1 MKKLTW
7 IIVVAVVIA
16 VAVFGFFYIRGR
28 NQAAAAATQYQTAE
42 IARGDL
48 TATIGATGTVRSN
61 QSAVLTWQTSG
72 SVETVKVKIGDL
84 VNSDDVL
91 ATLLETSLPQSVI
104 LAQADLVN
112 AQKALDDLFDSK
124 AQQAQAQLNLAN
136 AQKDY
141 DAAVMSRNNVRA
153 HANPSLIEN
162 YRSSYVLAQ
171 DKLDRAKENYDKF
184 ANAPEDDSGKAVAY
198 NSLYA
203 AQQERDKAYN
213 NWVWY
218 EYPPS
223 PQDIAVAEGK
233 VAVAQAKLGDAQRE
247 WDRLKDGPDPA
258 DIEVAQAK
266 VAAIQA
272 TINMAKL
279 ISPFAGTVSEVNLMV
294 GDQVRSG
301 SNAFRID
308 DLSHLLADVQVS
320 EVDINSVKIGQP
332 VTITFDAILGQ
343 EYHGKVTQVAQVGN
357 VTQGAVNF
365 TVTVE
370 ITVADEQVKPGMT
383 AVVNIVVNALKDVL
397 LVPNR
402 AVRLVD
408 GQRVVYVLRNGQP
421 VEVKIT
427 LGASSDTV
435 SEVVSGDL
443 KEGDLIILNPST
455 TLISPGGGMGGGPFG
470 GGG

>member
-1 MKKLTW
+1 MKKITW
-7 IIVVAVVIA
+7 IIIVAVAIIAVVIG
-16 VAVFGFFYIRGR
+16 VFYFRR
-28 NQAAAAATQYQTAE
+28 RSQASTATQLQTAA

-61 QSAVLTWQTSG
+61 QNAVLTWQTGG
-72 SVETVKVKIGDL
+72 SVETVEVKVGDL
-84 VNSDDVL
+84 VISDDVL
-91 ATLLETSLPQSVI
+91 ATLLEASLPQSVI

-112 AQKALDDLFDSK
+112 AQQALNDLFDSK

-141 DAAVMSRNNVRA
+141 DAAVMSRNNVRT
-153 HANPSLIEN
+153 HANNSLIEN

-171 DKLDRAKENYDKF
+171 DKLDKAKEYYDEF
-184 ANAPEDDSGKAVAY
+184 ANAAEDDLRKAQAY

-223 PQDIAVAEGK
+223 AQDIAVAEGK
-233 VAVAQAKLGDAQRE
+233 VAVATATLDDAQRE

-258 DIEVAQAK
+258 DIEAAQVK
-266 VAAIQA
+266 VTAIQA

-279 ISPFAGTVSEVNLMV
+279 VVPFAGMVSEVDVMV

-320 EVDINSVKIGQP
+320 EVDINSVKVGQP

-343 EYHGKVTQVAQVGN
+343 EYHGKVTQVAQVGD
-357 VTQGAVNF
+357 VVQGAVNF

-370 ITVADEQVKPGMT
+370 ITDADEQVKPGMT
-383 AVVNIVVNALKDVL
+383 AAVNIVVNALKDVL

-408 GQRVVYVLRNGQP
+408 GQRVVYVLRNGLP

-455 TLISPGGGMGGGPFG
+455 TLIPGGGMGGSFVG
-470 GGG
+470 GG

>member
-1 MKKLTW
+1 MKKRTW
-7 IIVVAVVIA
+7 IIIVAVAIIAIVI
-16 VAVFGFFYIRGR
+16 GIFYIRGR
-28 NQAAAAATQYQTAE
+28 NQASTATQLQTAA

-72 SVETVKVKIGDL
+72 SVETVHVKIGDR
-84 VNSDDVL
+84 VKAGDIL
-91 ATLLETSLPQSVI
+91 AALSETSLPQSVI

-112 AQKALDDLFDSK
+112 AQKALDDLLDSK
-124 AQQAQAQLNLAN
+124 SQQAQAQLEHAN

-141 DAAVMSRNNVRA
+141 DAAVMSRNNVVA
-153 HANPSLIEN
+153 HSNPSLIEN
-162 YRSSYVLAQ
+162 YRSSYILAQ

-184 ANAPEDDSGKAVAY
+184 ANAPEDDPGKAVAY

-223 PQDIAVAEGK
+223 PQNIAVAEGK
-233 VAVAQAKLGDAQRE
+233 VAVAEARLADAQRE

-258 DIEVAQAK
+258 DIEAAQAK

-272 TINMAKL
+272 TIDMAE
-279 ISPFAGTVSEVNLMV
+279 ITAPFSGTVSAVDVMV
-294 GDQVRSG
+294 GDQVRSATNG
-301 SNAFRID
+301 FRID

-320 EVDINSVKIGQP
+320 EVDINSVKVEQP

-343 EYHGKVTQVAQVGN
+343 EYHGKVTQVAQVGD
-357 VTQGAVNF
+357 VVQGAVNF

-370 ITVADEQVKPGMT
+370 ITDADDRVKPGMT
-383 AVVNIVVNALKDVL
+383 AAVNIVVNSLTDVL

-408 GQRVVYVLRNGQP
+408 GQRVVYVLLNGQA

-443 KEGDLIILNPST
+443 KEGDLIIFNPPA
-455 TLISPGGGMGGGPFG
+455 TLFTGHGMGGGPFG
-470 GGG
+470 GGD

>member
-1 MKKLTW
+1 
-7 IIVVAVVIA
+7 
-16 VAVFGFFYIRGR
+16 
-28 NQAAAAATQYQTAE
+28 
-42 IARGDL
+42 
-48 TATIGATGTVRSN
+48 
-61 QSAVLTWQTSG
+61 
-72 SVETVKVKIGDL
+72 
-84 VNSDDVL
+84 
-91 ATLLETSLPQSVI
+91 
-104 LAQADLVN
+104 
-112 AQKALDDLFDSK
+112 
-124 AQQAQAQLNLAN
+124 
-136 AQKDY
+136 
-141 DAAVMSRNNVRA
+141 
-153 HANPSLIEN
+153 
-162 YRSSYVLAQ
+162 
-171 DKLDRAKENYDKF
+171 
-184 ANAPEDDSGKAVAY
+184 VAY

>member
-1 MKKLTW
+1 MKKRTW
-7 IIVVAVVIA
+7 IILGALAIVAVVVGA
-16 VAVFGFFYIRGR
+16 YFYVRGR
-28 NQAAAAATQYQTAE
+28 NQAATATQLQTVVA
-42 IARGDL
+42 ARGDL
-48 TATIGATGTVRSN
+48 TAMIGATGTVRSN
-61 QSAVLTWQTSG
+61 QNAILTWQTSG
-72 SVETVKVKIGDL
+72 SVETVEIKIGDRI
-84 VNSDDVL
+84 NAGDVL

-112 AQKALDDLFDSK
+112 AQQALNNLFDSK

-141 DAAVMSRNNVRA
+141 DAAVMSRNNVRT
-153 HANPSLIEN
+153 HANNSLIEN

-171 DKLDRAKENYDKF
+171 DKLDNAKEYYDEF
-184 ANAPEDDSGKAVAY
+184 ANAAEDDLRKAQAY

-233 VAVAQAKLGDAQRE
+233 VAVATATLDDAQRE

-258 DIEVAQAK
+258 DIEAAQAK
-266 VAAIQA
+266 VTAIQA

-279 ISPFAGTVSEVNLMV
+279 VAPFAGMVSEVDVMV

-320 EVDINSVKIGQP
+320 EVDINSVKVGQP

-343 EYHGKVTQVAQVGN
+343 EYHGKVTQVAQVGD
-357 VTQGAVNF
+357 VVQGAVNF

-370 ITVADEQVKPGMT
+370 ITDSDEQVKPGMT
-383 AVVNIVVNALKDVL
+383 AAVNIVVNALKDVL

-408 GQRVVYVLRNGQP
+408 GQRVVYVLRNGLP

-455 TLISPGGGMGGGPFG
+455 TLIPGGGMGGSFVG
-470 GGG
+470 GG

>member
-1 MKKLTW
+1 MKKRTW
-7 IIVVAVVIA
+7 IIIGAVAIIAVVIY
-16 VAVFGFFYIRGR
+16 GIFYVRGR
-28 NQAAAAATQYQTAE
+28 NQASTASQLQTAE

-233 VAVAQAKLGDAQRE
+233 VAVAQAKLDDAQRE

-383 AVVNIVVNALKDVL
+383 AAVNIVVNALKDVL

>member
-1 MKKLTW
+1 MKKITW
-7 IIVVAVVIA
+7 IIIVAVAIIAVVIG
-16 VAVFGFFYIRGR
+16 VFYIRGR
-28 NQAAAAATQYQTAE
+28 NQASTATQLQTAE

-48 TATIGATGTVRSN
+48 TAMIGATGTVRSN
-61 QSAVLTWQTSG
+61 QNAILTWQMSG
-72 SVETVKVKIGDL
+72 SVETVHVKIGDR
-84 VNSDDVL
+84 VNAGDVL
-91 ATLLETSLPQSVI
+91 AMLSETSLPQSGI
-104 LAQADLVN
+104 LAKSDLVN
-112 AQKALDDLFDSK
+112 AQKALDDLLDSK
-124 AQQAQAQLNLAN
+124 SQQANAQLELAN

-141 DAAVMSRNNVRA
+141 DAAVMSRNNVRY

-171 DKLDRAKENYDKF
+171 DKLDRAKENYDTF
-184 ANAPEDDSGKAVAY
+184 ANAAEDDLRKAQAY
-198 NSLYA
+198 NSLYT
-203 AQQERDKAYN
+203 AQLERDKAYT
-213 NWVWY
+213 NWLWY
-218 EYPPS
+218 ENPPT

-233 VAVAQAKLGDAQRE
+233 VAVAGARLADAQRE

-258 DIEVAQAK
+258 DIEAAQAK

-272 TINMAKL
+272 TINMAEL
-279 ISPFAGTVSEVNLMV
+279 TAPFAGTVSTVNVMV

-308 DLSHLLADVQVS
+308 DLSRLLADVQVS
-320 EVDINSVKIGQP
+320 EVDINSVEIGQP

-343 EYHGKVTQVAQVGN
+343 EYRGKVTQVAQVGD
-357 VTQGAVNF
+357 VAQGAVNF

-370 ITVADEQVKPGMT
+370 ITDADEQVKPGMT
-383 AVVNIVVNALKDVL
+383 AAVNIVVNSLTDVL

-408 GQRVVYVLRNGQP
+408 GQRVVYVLRNGQMQAIQ
-421 VEVKIT
+421 IT

-435 SEVVSGDL
+435 SEVLSGDL

-455 TLISPGGGMGGGPFG
+455 SLTGGGMGGGPFG
-470 GGG
+470 GGD

>member
-1 MKKLTW
+1 
-7 IIVVAVVIA
+7 
-16 VAVFGFFYIRGR
+16 
-28 NQAAAAATQYQTAE
+28 
-42 IARGDL
+42 
-48 TATIGATGTVRSN
+48 
-61 QSAVLTWQTSG
+61 
-72 SVETVKVKIGDL
+72 
-84 VNSDDVL
+84 
-91 ATLLETSLPQSVI
+91 
-104 LAQADLVN
+104 
-112 AQKALDDLFDSK
+112 
-124 AQQAQAQLNLAN
+124 
-136 AQKDY
+136 
-141 DAAVMSRNNVRA
+141 
-153 HANPSLIEN
+153 LIEN

-171 DKLDRAKENYDKF
+171 DKLDRAKENYDRF
-184 ANAPEDDSGKAVAY
+184 ANAPEDDPGKAVAF

-233 VAVAQAKLGDAQRE
+233 VAVAQAKLEDAQRE
-247 WDRLKDGPDPA
+247 WDRLKDGADPD
-258 DIEVAQAK
+258 DIAAAQAK

-272 TINMAKL
+272 TIDTAK
-279 ISPFAGTVSEVNLMV
+279 ITAPFSGMVSVVNVMV
-294 GDQVRSG
+294 GDQVRAG
-301 SNAFRID
+301 ANGFRID

-320 EVDINSVKIGQP
+320 EVDINSVAVGQP

-343 EYHGKVTQVAQVGN
+343 EYHGQVTQVAQVGDAA
-357 VTQGAVNF
+357 QGAVNF

-370 ITVADEQVKPGMT
+370 ITDADEQVKPGMT
-383 AVVNIVVNALKDVL
+383 AAVNIVVNALKDVL

-408 GQRVVYVLRNGQP
+408 SQRVVYVLRNGQS

-455 TLISPGGGMGGGPFG
+455 TLINPGGGMPGPFG

>member
-1 MKKLTW
+1 MKKRTW
-7 IIVVAVVIA
+7 IIIVAVAIIA
-16 VAVFGFFYIRGR
+16 AIIGVYNFMGR
-28 NQAAAAATQYQTAE
+28 SQASTTTQYKTAKAE
-42 IARGDL
+42 RGDL

-61 QSAVLTWQTSG
+61 QSDVLTWQTSG
-72 SVETVKVKIGDL
+72 SVETVEVKVGDP
-84 VNSDDVL
+84 VNAGDVL
-91 ATLLETSLPQSVI
+91 ATLSETSLPQSVI

-112 AQKALDDLFDSK
+112 AQKALNDLFDSK
-124 AQQAQAQLNLAN
+124 TQQAQAQLNLAN

-141 DAAVMSRNNVRA
+141 DATVMSRNNVRA

-171 DKLDRAKENYDKF
+171 DKLDNAKENYDEF
-184 ANAPEDDSGKAVAY
+184 ANAAEDDLRKAQAY
-198 NSLYA
+198 NALYT
-203 AQQERDKAYN
+203 AQLERDKAHTT
-213 NWVWY
+213 WLWY
-218 EYPPS
+218 ENPPT

-233 VAVAQAKLGDAQRE
+233 VAVAKAKLDDAQRE

-272 TINMAKL
+272 TINMVKL
-279 ISPFAGTVSEVNLMV
+279 ISPFAGTVSEVNVMV

-301 SNAFRID
+301 SDGFRID

-320 EVDINSVKIGQP
+320 EVDINSVKVGQP

-343 EYHGKVTQVAQVGN
+343 EYHGKVTQVAQIGN
-357 VTQGAVNF
+357 VAQGAVNF

-370 ITVADEQVKPGMT
+370 ITDADEQVKPGMT
-383 AVVNIVVNALKDVL
+383 AAVNVVVNALKGVM

-427 LGASSDTV
+427 LGASSDTA
-435 SEVVSGDL
+435 SEVMAGDL
-443 KEGDLIILNPST
+443 KEGDLIILNPPAMLT
-455 TLISPGGGMGGGPFG
+455 GGGMGGSFVVG
-470 GGG
+470 GD

>member
-1 MKKLTW
+1 MKKRTW
-7 IIVVAVVIA
+7 IIIGAVAIIAVVIGG
-16 VAVFGFFYIRGR
+16 VFYVRGR
-28 NQAAAAATQYQTAE
+28 NQASTASQLQTVEA
-42 IARGDL
+42 ARGDL

-72 SVETVKVKIGDL
+72 SVETVNVAVGDSI
-84 VNSDDVL
+84 NSGDVL
-91 ATLLETSLPQSVI
+91 ATLLETSLPQNGI
-104 LAQADLVN
+104 LAKADLVN
-112 AQKALDDLFDSK
+112 AQKALNDLFDSK
-124 AQQAQAQLNLAN
+124 TQQAQAQLNLAN

-171 DKLDRAKENYDKF
+171 DKLDNAKENYDEF
-184 ANAPEDDSGKAVAY
+184 ANAAEDDLRKAQAY
-198 NSLYA
+198 NALYT
-203 AQQERDKAYN
+203 AQLERDKAHT
-213 NWVWY
+213 NWLWY
-218 EYPPS
+218 ENPPT

-233 VAVAQAKLGDAQRE
+233 VAVAKAKLDDAQRE

-279 ISPFAGTVSEVNLMV
+279 ISPFAGTVSEANVMV
-294 GDQVRSG
+294 EDQVRSG
-301 SNAFRID
+301 SDGFRID

-320 EVDINSVKIGQP
+320 EVDINSVKVGQP
-332 VTITFDAILGQ
+332 VTITFDAILGKD
-343 EYHGKVTQVAQVGN
+343 YHGEVVEVAQVGD
-357 VTQGAVNF
+357 VAQGAVNF

-370 ITVADEQVKPGMT
+370 ITDADEQVKPGMT
-383 AVVNIVVNALKDVL
+383 AAVNVVVNALKSVM

-435 SEVVSGDL
+435 SEVIAGDL
-443 KEGDLIILNPST
+443 KEGDLIILNPPAMLT
-455 TLISPGGGMGGGPFG
+455 GGGMGGSFVVG
-470 GGG
+470 GD

>member
-1 MKKLTW
+1 MKKITW
-7 IIVVAVVIA
+7 IIIGTVVIA
-16 VAVFGFFYIRGR
+16 AAVIGVFYLRGR
-28 NQAAAAATQYQTAE
+28 NQASTATQYQTAE

-72 SVETVKVKIGDL
+72 SVETVDVKVGERVKAGE
-84 VNSDDVL
+84 VL
-91 ATLLETSLPQSVI
+91 ATLSEGSLPQSVI
-104 LAQADLVN
+104 LAKSDLVN
-112 AQKALDDLFDSK
+112 AQKALADLLDSK
-124 AQQAQAQLNLAN
+124 SQQAQAQLALAN

-162 YRSSYVLAQ
+162 YRSSYILAQ
-171 DKLDRAKENYDKF
+171 DKLDNAEENYDNF
-184 ANAPEDDSGKAVAY
+184 SNFPDDSPAKAQAY
-198 NSLYA
+198 NMLYT
-203 AQQERDKAYN
+203 AQLERDKAYTT
-213 NWVWY
+213 WLWY
-218 EYPPS
+218 ENPPT
-223 PQDIAVAEGK
+223 PQDLAVAEGK
-233 VAVAQAKLGDAQRE
+233 VAVAKATLDDAQRE

-258 DIEVAQAK
+258 DIEAAQAK

-279 ISPFAGTVSEVNLMV
+279 EAPFAGTITEVDVMP

-301 SNAFRID
+301 ANGFRID

-320 EVDINSVKIGQP
+320 EVDINSVKVGQP
-332 VTITFDAILGQ
+332 VTITFDAILDK
-343 EYHGKVTQVAQVGN
+343 EYNGKVTQVAQVGD
-357 VTQGAVNF
+357 VVQGAVNF

-370 ITVADEQVKPGMT
+370 ITDADSQVKPGMT
-383 AVVNIVVNALKDVL
+383 AAVNIIVNSLTNVL

-408 GQRVVYVLRNGQP
+408 NQRVVYVLRNGQP
-421 VEVKIT
+421 VEVPIT

-435 SEVVSGDL
+435 SEVLAGDL
-443 KEGDLIILNPST
+443 KEGDQVILNPPT
-455 TLISPGGGMGGGPFG
+455 TLIGGGRGRIILGGG
-470 GGG
+470 